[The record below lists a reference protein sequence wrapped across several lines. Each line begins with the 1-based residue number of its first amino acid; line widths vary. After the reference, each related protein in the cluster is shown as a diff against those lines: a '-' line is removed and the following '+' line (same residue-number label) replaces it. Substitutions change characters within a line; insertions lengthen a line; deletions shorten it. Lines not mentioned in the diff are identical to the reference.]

1 MPGKNSIPNI
11 EELQAI
17 IMNSNEDFIRK
28 SLEKMLNLIMEL
40 EVEAKTNAA
49 KYERSEKRTANLN
62 GKRTRGLS
70 TGVGEVT
77 LQIPKVRSGTSYYPS
92 FLEPRRMV
100 DKALVNVIQEAYI
113 NGVSTRKVDKLV
125 EDMGIRVDKSAVSR
139 LCKELEEQVE
149 AFRNRPLSGKYPYIW
164 LDATFPKVREGGHV
178 QGMALVVAIA
188 VDDNGNRHVL
198 GFDVGMSESGAFWEE
213 FLRTL
218 VRRGISGV
226 RLVIS
231 DAHEGLKSAISKVL
245 PGTSW
250 QRCRVH
256 CMRNILCHVPRKQQG
271 MVSAMIRTIF
281 AQEGRD
287 AAKQQLRNVVSQLEG
302 HYPKAMEVLENAE
315 TDILAYMDFP
325 VAHHP
330 QIHSTNPLERLN
342 KEIRRRSNVVS
353 IFPNRASLLR
363 LIGCVLI
370 EQQDEWLAAE
380 KRYMSLESMQKL
392 KQMPEAGTAYL
403 SA

>member
-11 EELQAI
+11 EELQAL
-17 IMNSNEDFIRK
+17 IMNSGEDFLRK

-70 TGVGEVT
+70 TGVGEVS
-77 LQIPKVRSGTSYYPS
+77 LQIPKVRSGASYYPS

-139 LCKELEEQVE
+139 LCKELDIQVD
-149 AFRNRPLSGKYPYIW
+149 AFRNRPLTGKYPYIW

-188 VDDNGNRHVL
+188 VDDNGTRHVL

-218 VRRGISGV
+218 VRRGLSGV

-231 DAHEGLKSAISKVL
+231 DAHEGLKSAISKIL

-271 MVSAMIRTIF
+271 MVSAMVRTIF
-281 AQEGRD
+281 AQENRE
-287 AAKQQLRNVVSQLEG
+287 AAKQQLRNVISQLEG

-315 TDILAYMDFP
+315 ADILTYMDFP
-325 VAHHP
+325 VVHHP

-363 LIGCVLI
+363 LIGSVLI

-392 KQMPEAGTAYL
+392 KQLSEAGTAYL
-403 SA
+403 TA